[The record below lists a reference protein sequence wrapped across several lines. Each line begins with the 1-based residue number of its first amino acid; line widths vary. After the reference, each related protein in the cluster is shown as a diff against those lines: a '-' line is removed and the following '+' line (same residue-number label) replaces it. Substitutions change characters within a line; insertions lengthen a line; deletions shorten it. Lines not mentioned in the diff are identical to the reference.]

1 MPTSLALD
9 PRHVLWSAPEPQRAG
24 RPLMVAM
31 HGWGYDESTCSPSP
45 LCSPPRWSWRRCA
58 RLTPRRAATPGS
70 RAGATR
76 SGTRSPASPTTQP
89 RRCLTGWTPCL
100 RRRRPVCLPPGAT
113 ERRWPPISA
122 TLISAGR
129 DAVLVDPLMTA
140 AQARGL
146 GDWIAASGKNL
157 TAVFV
162 THGHG
167 DHWFGLSVIL
177 DRFPGCRAFAVPGV
191 VEKMRRGS
199 TPEYLA
205 AFWNPGCP
213 ARSPTASCWPTRFPV
228 TSSTSRVT
236 GSSRWNSGIPTP
248 TRQAACMSRR
258 SAWSSSA
265 TPSTTTCTSTIEIVL
280 TDRLLK
286 EQ

>member
-1 MPTSLALD
+1 MTDVRSQLTWDVYVTAEEPIVTDDLA
-9 PRHVLWSAPEPQRAG
+9 
-24 RPLMVAM
+24 
-31 HGWGYDESTCSPSP
+31 
-45 LCSPPRWSWRRCA
+45 
-58 RLTPRRAATPGS
+58 PG
-70 RAGATR
+70 T
-76 SGTRSPASPTTQP
+76 
-89 RRCLTGWTPCL
+89 
-100 RRRRPVCLPPGAT
+100 T

-129 DAVLVDPLMTA
+129 DAVLVDPLMTT

-191 VEKMRRGS
+191 VEKMRRAS

-205 AFWNPGCP
+205 AVWNPRLPGKIPGRIVLADPLPGHVIDLEGHQLVAVELGHTDTDTTSCLHVP
-213 ARSPTASCWPTRFPV
+213 EIGLVVAGDAVYNDVHLHLSESDHQGRLDWLAALHTIESLHPTAVVAGHKRATRDNDP
-228 TSSTSRVT
+228 RII
-236 GSSRWNSGIPTP
+236 GE
-248 TRQAACMSRR
+248 TRQYIRDFNQVFE
-258 SAWSSSA
+258 
-265 TPSTTTCTSTIEIVL
+265 TTTTASDL
-280 TDRLLK
+280 
-286 EQ
+286 

>member
-1 MPTSLALD
+1 
-9 PRHVLWSAPEPQRAG
+9 
-24 RPLMVAM
+24 
-31 HGWGYDESTCSPSP
+31 
-45 LCSPPRWSWRRCA
+45 
-58 RLTPRRAATPGS
+58 
-70 RAGATR
+70 
-76 SGTRSPASPTTQP
+76 
-89 RRCLTGWTPCL
+89 
-100 RRRRPVCLPPGAT
+100 
-113 ERRWPPISA
+113 
-122 TLISAGR
+122 
-129 DAVLVDPLMTA
+129 MTA

-177 DRFPGCRAFAVPGV
+177 DRFPGSRAFAVPGV
-191 VEKMRRGS
+191 VEQMRRGS

-205 AFWNPGCP
+205 AVWNPRLPGKI
-213 ARSPTASCWPTRFPV
+213 ADRIVLADRFPV
-228 TSSTSRVT
+228 TSSSSKVTS
-236 GSSRWNSGIPTP
+236 SSRWNSGIRTW

-258 SAWSSSA
+258 SASSSPA

>member
-1 MPTSLALD
+1 MTDVPSQLTWDVYVTAE
-9 PRHVLWSAPEPQRAG
+9 EPI
-24 RPLMVAM
+24 VT
-31 HGWGYDESTCSPSP
+31 DD
-45 LCSPPRWSWRRCA
+45 
-58 RLTPRRAATPGS
+58 
-70 RAGATR
+70 
-76 SGTRSPASPTTQP
+76 
-89 RRCLTGWTPCL
+89 
-100 RRRRPVCLPPGAT
+100 LPPGAT

-177 DRFPGCRAFAVPGV
+177 DRFPGSRAFAVPGV

-199 TPEYLA
+199 NPEYLA
-205 AFWNPGCP
+205 AFWNPRLPGKI
-213 ARSPTASCWPTRFPV
+213 ADRIVLADRFPV

-236 GSSRWNSGIPTP
+236 SSSRWNSGIRTW
-248 TRQAACMSRR
+248 TRQAACMFRR
-258 SAWSSSA
+258 SASSSPA